1 MNLLTSSQ
9 SRLEFLQFVA
19 EEDEKRGG
27 AVSPILMLL
36 PNRKKRVFTDIL
48 QISNIPIRLQ
58 NPLPVIVA

>member
-19 EEDEKRGG
+19 EEEEKRGD
-27 AVSPILMLL
+27 AVSPNLMLL

-48 QISNIPIRLQ
+48 QISNIPILKTRYL
-58 NPLPVIVA
+58 

>member
-19 EEDEKRGG
+19 EEEEEKRGD
-27 AVSPILMLL
+27 AVSPNLMLL

-48 QISNIPIRLQ
+48 QISNIPILKTRYL
-58 NPLPVIVA
+58 